1 MATLSVCLI
10 CRDEA
15 ANLPAWLAA
24 VAPVADEIVAVDSG
38 SADDSVAILQA
49 AGAQVEHR
57 PWSGYA
63 DQRNHCAGL
72 ATGDWVLFLDA
83 DERPDEELHQAIS
96 RLKQGPAPAENAFEL
111 AYKVFFFGRFLKHGG
126 YFGERHLR
134 LYRRGTARWDRREVH
149 ERLVGDGS
157 VRRLAG
163 FVEHHSSAT
172 VGSYLARL
180 DRYSA
185 EAARQMYAAG
195 NTATAGLTAWLH
207 AAWAF
212 ANRYVLRL
220 GCLDGWEGYLAARL
234 EALYTLIK
242 YARLREL
249 VGERGDRSP

>member
-38 SADDSVAILQA
+38 SVDASVAILAA
-49 AGAQVEHR
+49 AGARVEFR
-57 PWSGYA
+57 AWSGYA

-72 ATGDWVLFLDA
+72 ATGDWILCLDA
-83 DERPDEELHQAIS
+83 DERLDEGLRQALT
-96 RLKQGPAPAENAFEL
+96 RLKQGPEPAENAFEL
-111 AYKVFFFGRFLKHGG
+111 AYKVFFFGRFLRHGG

-134 LYRRGTARWDRREVH
+134 LHRREAARWERREVH
-149 ERLVGDGS
+149 ERLVCAGPSG
-157 VRRLAG
+157 LMPG
-163 FVEHHSSAT
+163 FVEHYSYAT
-172 VGSYLARL
+172 VGDYLARM

-185 EAARQMYAAG
+185 EAARQMHAAG
-195 NTATAGLTAWLH
+195 KTATGLTAWSH

-212 ANRYVLRL
+212 LGRYWLRL
-220 GCLDGWEGYLAARL
+220 GFLDGWEGYLAARL
-234 EALYTLIK
+234 EALYTFTK

-249 VGERGDRSP
+249 AGGRGERRP

>member
-1 MATLSVCLI
+1 MASLSVCLI

-24 VAPVADEIVAVDSG
+24 VAPVADEVVAVDSG
-38 SADDSVAILQA
+38 SADASVAILQA
-49 AGAQVEHR
+49 AGAKVEHR

-63 DQRNHCAGL
+63 DQRNHCADL

-83 DERPDEELHQAIS
+83 DERPDEELRQALAK
-96 RLKQGPAPAENAFEL
+96 LKQGPRPAQNAFEL

-134 LYRRGTARWDRREVH
+134 LYRRGSARWDRREVH
-149 ERLVGDGS
+149 ERLVCDGPAG
-157 VRRLAG
+157 RLDG
-163 FVEHHSSAT
+163 YVEHHSYTT
-172 VGSYLARL
+172 VGDYLARM

-185 EAARQMYAAG
+185 EAARQMRAAG
-195 NTATAGLTAWLH
+195 KTATGLTAWSH

-212 ANRYVLRL
+212 ANRYCLRL
-220 GCLDGWEGYLAARL
+220 GFLDGFEGYLAARL
-234 EALYTLIK
+234 EALYTLTK

-249 VGERGDRSP
+249 ANGRGDRQP